1 MSPPFKNMYTVM
13 GKAIVL
19 RARCP
24 DWRLPLLVTQAW
36 EKCFSIN
43 LNFCICKSG
52 LLHRTIHS
60 SSDFWKLSLIYT
72 MVPRGRV
79 ATVQQ
84 NAHIVFP
91 NLYTSLLRDGR
102 TAQPLGDCMD
112 GIEATL
118 HRVLDQLY

>member
-1 MSPPFKNMYTVM
+1 M

-24 DWRLPLLVTQAW
+24 DWRLPLLKTQAW
-36 EKCFSIN
+36 GKCFSMN
-43 LNFCICKSG
+43 LNFCIRKMG
-52 LLHRTIHS
+52 LLHGTIHS

-72 MVPRGRV
+72 VVPRGTVVR
-79 ATVQQ
+79 VQQ
-84 NAHIVFP
+84 NEHIVFP

-118 HRVLDQLY
+118 HRALDQLY